1 MSLMNS
7 QYRKVAPASV
17 ERRMTTRHAVSV
29 RQMTITRLARKPKD
43 AQLGDLSK
51 YGCRI
56 LTTGKYSIGE
66 HVLLGFLDG
75 DPMPAVIVWHDEQM
89 LGCRFDYEMDLQL
102 FRQLALLTG

>member
-7 QYRKVAPASV
+7 QFRKVAPASV

-29 RQMTITRLARKPKD
+29 RQMTITRLAQKPID

-56 LTTGKYSIGE
+56 LTAEKFSIGE
-66 HVLLGFLDG
+66 HVLLGFLDAA
-75 DPMPAVIVWHDEQM
+75 PMAAVIVWHDEQK
-89 LGCRFDYEMDLQL
+89 LGCRFDHAMDLQL